1 MDWTG
6 FNIFFSVFECDN
18 TSQQVAQ
25 YFPIISPTDKHLLQ
39 YNVGITFQK
48 LDLYKSLDTYANQII
63 WNTKGCLRIII
74 PSIGSQFQ
82 IMFVIGIRNNNSTP
96 EIQSKAQKK

>member
-1 MDWTG
+1 M
-6 FNIFFSVFECDN
+6 
-18 TSQQVAQ
+18 AQ

-48 LDLYKSLDTYANQII
+48 LDFYKSLDTYANWII
-63 WNTKGCLRIII
+63 SNTNVVYEL
-74 PSIGSQFQ
+74 PSIGLWFQ
-82 IMFVIGIRNNNSTP
+82 IMFLIGIRNNNSTP